1 MSKRLNLRDFQ
12 QNLSNRLQDQ
22 SHASHQI
29 STLGVQIA
37 AQRWLIDMADISE
50 VLPML
55 KATPL
60 PLCKDWVVGMV
71 NVRGNLYCVADISAF
86 LNQGRVSGEIQNRL
100 LILSERYAFNA
111 ALLVER
117 VFGLRDVEGWRY
129 DAAQNCYFDAQ
140 NITWHKLDVPS
151 LLSQAEFLQIGA

>member
-12 QNLSNRLQDQ
+12 QSLSNRLQDK

-37 AQRWLIDMADISE
+37 AQRWLIEMADISE

-55 KATPL
+55 KATSL

-100 LILSERYAFNA
+100 LILSDRYAFNA

-117 VFGLRDVEGWRY
+117 VFGLRDVEDWRY

-140 NITWHKLDVPS
+140 NITWHKLDVPN